1 MAIEK
6 QIENLTQKIEKQD
19 LLIKSFLSSRLFG
32 FWEWDVLSNVFS
44 PSTELLNM
52 LGIEKKEEVDT
63 TEKWQTI
70 IHENDRKLVTS
81 YLTTLI
87 TNNNNYPIHGA
98 IRYMHR
104 DGSTVHLFTTALIE
118 KRSTDG
124 KVKTII
130 GAHFNISEQV
140 KVKESLQTM
149 VKKYNLTIEGIEA
162 GIWSWEVL
170 TNTVWWSDKFYAV
183 LGYKT
188 SEIEASQ
195 ENFNAFLHPE
205 DVPIIERGIQKHLE
219 KQEVYSE
226 EIRMRLKD
234 GSYEWFNLSGK
245 ADINDGHQL
254 VSMAGSLININKRKS
269 AEIALKQNEYL
280 LSEASKIAQ
289 MGIWEIDFDSAQLNW
304 SKEVYH
310 IHELPLTF
318 KPNIDEGLNYYPE
331 PGRSIIAHSLDNTR
345 INQENF
351 EEELPFTTAKNNTI
365 WVKVKGYAVTNQL
378 GETTGLRGVI
388 QNIDHLKTREIKLEN
403 ANIELNNRNNL
414 LENFNHII
422 SHNLKSHSGNIMMLL
437 ELFQNEKD
445 EHIKKEILANL
456 NDVGSSLEQTVN
468 HLNQVLHI
476 KSQNHDSSSYLLAKS
491 IQYAINSL
499 KNDIEKTQAS
509 IICDFPDNFE
519 INGIEAYLDSICL
532 NLISNAIKYKQPN
545 SAPKIVISA
554 IHKNNSTQ
562 VSFTDNG
569 LGMDLKR
576 VNGKIFGMYKTFHKN
591 SNAEGVGLFM
601 VKNQMNAMH
610 GIIEVE
616 SQPNVGSKFTLSFNM

>member
-1 MAIEK
+1 MKIEN
-6 QIENLTQKIEKQD
+6 QIEILNRKVEKQD

-52 LGIEKKEEVDT
+52 LGIENKDEVDS
-63 TEKWQTI
+63 TEKWQKI
-70 IHENDRKLVTS
+70 IHKNDRNLVTS

-87 TNNNNYPIHGA
+87 KNNNNYPIHGA

-140 KVKESLQTM
+140 KIKESLQAM

-162 GIWSWEVL
+162 GIWSWDVL
-170 TNTVWWSDKFYAV
+170 TNSVWWSEKFYKL
-183 LGYKT
+183 LGYST
-188 SEIEASQ
+188 NEIEASQ
-195 ENFNAFLHPE
+195 ENFNKFLHPE
-205 DVPIIERGIQKHLE
+205 DLPVIQRGIQKHIE
-219 KQEVYSE
+219 KQLVYSE
-226 EIRMRLKD
+226 EIRMKLKD
-234 GSYEWFNLSGK
+234 GTYEWFNLSGK
-245 ADINDGHQL
+245 AEINDSSQL

-269 AEIALKQNEYL
+269 AEITLKQNEYL
-280 LSEASKIAQ
+280 LSEASKITQ
-289 MGIWEIDFDSAQLNW
+289 TGIWEIDFNTSQLLW
-304 SKEVYH
+304 SEEVYH
-310 IHELPLTF
+310 IHELPLSHTPKF
-318 KPNIDEGLNYYPE
+318 DEALSFYPE
-331 PGRSIIAHSLDNTR
+331 PSKSIIEQSLEYTKTT
-345 INQENF
+345 QENF
-351 EEELPFTTAKNNTI
+351 EEELLFTTAKNNTI
-365 WVKVKGYAVTNQL
+365 WVKVKGYALTNQL

-403 ANIELNNRNNL
+403 ANIELNDRNNL

-437 ELFQNEKD
+437 ELFQNESD
-445 EHIKKEILANL
+445 NQIKKEILANL
-456 NDVGSSLEQTVN
+456 NNVGQSLEQTVN

-476 KSQNHDSSSYLLAKS
+476 KSQNNDSSSHFLAKS

-499 KNDIEKTQAS
+499 KNDIEKSQAL
-509 IICDFPDNFE
+509 IICDFPENFE
-519 INGIEAYLDSICL
+519 ITAIEAYLDSICL

-576 VNGKIFGMYKTFHKN
+576 VNGKLFGMYKTFHKN

-610 GIIEVE
+610 GTIEVE
-616 SQPNVGSKFTLSFNM
+616 SQPNIGSKFTLSFNL